1 MAALNY
7 AKEYGRE
14 LAQAYPYALY
24 FGDIWAAI
32 KPDVK
37 FVNNKTVEIPS
48 LTTTGRVNGDRDSI
62 GTFSRNFDNAWETK
76 TLSQHRTWGTLVH
89 PRDIDET
96 NQVASIANITRVFN
110 EEQKFPEMNA
120 YAISRLYSLRNE
132 QKAVT
137 ALANGTIT
145 NENVLTYFDT
155 LMDNMD
161 EAGVPTEG
169 RRLYV
174 DTYTKTLID
183 TAKESARFLSATDE
197 SVKRRIS
204 RIDEVTIVSV
214 PTKFMKTA
222 YTFYTGAE
230 SGTNNGYAVAADAKN
245 VKMLLIHL
253 SAVIPAVNYE
263 FAQLE
268 SPSALS
274 QGKYVYYEESFE
286 DLFIYNKKVDGIQF
300 LVENNA

>member
-7 AKEYGRE
+7 AKEYGKE
-14 LAQAYPYALY
+14 LAQAYPFALY

-37 FVNNKTVEIPS
+37 FINNKTVEIPS
-48 LTTTGRVNGDRDSI
+48 LTTTGRVSGDRDSI
-62 GTFSRNFDNAWETK
+62 GTFARNFDNAWETK
-76 TLSQHRTWGTLVH
+76 TVSQHRTWGTLVH

-120 YAISRLYSLRNE
+120 YAISRLYDLRNE
-132 QKAVT
+132 QKAIT
-137 ALANGTIT
+137 ALAKGTVISS
-145 NENVLTYFDT
+145 NVLTYFDT
-155 LMDNMD
+155 LMDEMD
-161 EAGVPTEG
+161 EKGVPSLG
-169 RRLYV
+169 RILYA

-183 TAKESARFLSATDE
+183 TAKESARYLNASDE
-197 SVKRRIS
+197 EVKRRLS
-204 RIDEVTIVSV
+204 RIDEVKIISV

-222 YTFYTGAE
+222 YDFYTGE
-230 SGTNNGYAVAADAKN
+230 DGNNGYAVAADAKN

-253 SAVIPAVNYE
+253 SAVIPAINYE

-268 SPSALS
+268 EPSALS
-274 QGKYVYYEESFE
+274 QGKYVYFEESFE
-286 DLFIYNKKVDGIQF
+286 DLFIYNKKVDAIQF
-300 LVENNA
+300 LVENVG